1 MTDAKIAELE
11 AKLDKEINQL
21 HEALESKGVN
31 SRGVTDV
38 FGRRFSVPVDAEH
51 KATQL
56 VLFNFDNPHNRAFH
70 TSWFGFFSSFFSMF
84 ASAPLI
90 VFMKKPSSLNM
101 KGPEIGAGNMWAV
114 STNIVMRVVVGFL
127 SDLLGARRG
136 MSFLLLITIFPI
148 FGMMFVTNGTG
159 WIVCRACIGIALATF
174 VTCQVWN
181 SQMYAKKVVGFANAT
196 AAGWGNLG
204 GGVTNLVMPFVFVGI
219 YNSLSCPEGTPEVEK
234 WGCNLVREDRAWR
247 LAFLLPLALHLVGG
261 IGVLTGR
268 DLPDGNMKELES
280 AKIKQKG
287 NGMVVARTGFTNV
300 NAWIL
305 TITYGMCFGIELT
318 MNSIMAPYYHTY
330 HGFRAETAG
339 SLAALYGMM
348 NLFARSWGGLLSDW
362 SNKHFGMRGRI
373 WSCWIVQTIEGVFC
387 ILMAS
392 VTLGME
398 APHKRPMTQAYTY
411 LEKIKGDT
419 NAKWVPVNNTLVME
433 CSTLQQSPPSDFMI
447 EYDVDDSMITM
458 HEPPFARDGAAA
470 NCILHQNA
478 AGLCL
483 FLMICFSLCVQASE
497 GLTYGIVPYVSR
509 PALGIVSGMA
519 GAGGNLGAVVSIR
532 AFFFSGNL
540 RRDEGLLQ
548 MGIMVIICTA
558 TLFGIYFP
566 EFGGMLF
573 KAGGLGKYD
582 PQLVKPPAD
591 YRGADSMDYSKK
603 ADTTKTADAD
613 VAVNAA

>member
-1 MTDAKIAELE
+1 
-11 AKLDKEINQL
+11 
-21 HEALESKGVN
+21 
-31 SRGVTDV
+31 
-38 FGRRFSVPVDAEH
+38 
-51 KATQL
+51 
-56 VLFNFDNPHNRAFH
+56 
-70 TSWFGFFSSFFSMF
+70 
-84 ASAPLI
+84 
-90 VFMKKPSSLNM
+90 
-101 KGPEIGAGNMWAV
+101 
-114 STNIVMRVVVGFL
+114 
-127 SDLLGARRG
+127 

-204 GGVTNLVMPFVFVGI
+204 GGVTNLVMPFVFMGI

-387 ILMAS
+387 LLMAA
-392 VTLGME
+392 VTLGYD
-398 APHKRPMTQAYTY
+398 APHKRPKVQGYSLVGSEWY
-411 LEKIKGDT
+411 
-419 NAKWVPVNNTLVME
+419 PVNGTMVPE
-433 CSTLQQSPPSDFMI
+433 CGSVQTSPPLDFQKM
-447 EYDVDDSMITM
+447 YDVDESLRMV
-458 HEPPFARDGAAA
+458 HEPPWARDGAAE
-470 NCILHQNA
+470 NCIVHQNT

-497 GLTYGIVPYVSR
+497 GLTYVIVPYVSR

-519 GAGGNLGAVVSIR
+519 GAGGNLGCVIALR
-532 AFFFSGNL
+532 AFFFGGHI
-540 RRDEGLLQ
+540 RRDEGLFRL
-548 MGIMVIICTA
+548 GWMVIGLTA
-558 TLFGIYFP
+558 TLFFMYFP
-566 EFGGMLF
+566 DKGGMLVP
-573 KAGGLGKYD
+573 AGGLGSYD
-582 PQLVKPPAD
+582 PQLVKPPAG
-591 YRGADSMDYSKK
+591 YRGADAMDYSKS
-603 ADTTKTADAD
+603 ADAKSSSTAEMKD
-613 VAVNAA
+613 VKVDGVA